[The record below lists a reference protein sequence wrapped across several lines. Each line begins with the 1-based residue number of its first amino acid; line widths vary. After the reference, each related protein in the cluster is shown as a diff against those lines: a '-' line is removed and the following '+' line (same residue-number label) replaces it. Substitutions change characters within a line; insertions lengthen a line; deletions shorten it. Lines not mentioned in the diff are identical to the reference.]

1 MGLISDEEIARTAT
15 KSSSSI
21 PAFRHSGPKLHVGKR
36 TLVLGDAAHTVK
48 PYYGLGANTALED
61 VQMLSDALD
70 DAAKTTAS
78 SADVDD
84 EAVVPTAV
92 QLFSD
97 RRSADSAALV
107 TMSRNMDRPGKLFF
121 LCFLAPLILDGIFHK
136 LAPKIFDP
144 NMFAMFQRQ
153 DTTFWKI
160 QRKKRLDRV
169 LQILSIGTLLTGAGV
184 G

>member
-1 MGLISDEEIARTAT
+1 MGGKLNYSARAKNGRMSLEALPADDQGNLCALLLMKPDDELAQSEVDPNILRSFFDDNFPQFSVLISDEEIARTAT

-48 PYYGLGANTALED
+48 PYYGLGANCALQD
-61 VQMLSDALD
+61 VTVLSDALD

-107 TMSRNMDRPGKLFF
+107 TMSR
-121 LCFLAPLILDGIFHK
+121 
-136 LAPKIFDP
+136 
-144 NMFAMFQRQ
+144 
-153 DTTFWKI
+153 
-160 QRKKRLDRV
+160 
-169 LQILSIGTLLTGAGV
+169 
-184 G
+184 